1 MESHK
6 RYLHQANWTR
16 DLRAYIFEKIG
27 LDESSRALEVGCG
40 TGAILSQTNFPVVGL
55 DLNLRALKEAW
66 ARLQTSKITHPRSN
80 RFSDYLIR
88 KERAKTLTTKKKE
101 RDKSRVTLTCGDAF
115 SLPYANASFDILFSH
130 FLLLW
135 LPNPQKAIEEMMRV
149 TVPNGDVVFFA
160 EPDYSQRV
168 DIPAELAQLGKLQ
181 ADALRARGANPD
193 IGADLAELCYG
204 ARIKIIETGT
214 LQKSTREASANE
226 RANEWDTLEAD
237 LRGSVPDIDIQKM
250 KKTDAEAW
258 ARGARILDVPTYY
271 LWGKN
276 QV

>member
-16 DLRAYIFEKIG
+16 ELRTYIFEKIG

-55 DLNLRALKEAW
+55 DLNLRALKEAYV
-66 ARLQTSKITHPRSN
+66 RLQADFSSPRSN
-80 RFSDYLIR
+80 RFSDYLTH
-88 KERAKTLTTKKKE
+88 KERTKALTTKKKE
-101 RDKSRVTLTCGDAF
+101 RDKSRITLTCGDAF

-135 LPNPQKAIEEMMRV
+135 LPNPQKAIEEIVRV
-149 TVPNGDVVFFA
+149 TVPNGDIIFFA

-168 DIPAELAQLGKLQ
+168 DKPAELAQLGKLQ

-204 ARIKIIETGT
+204 AGIKIIETGT
-214 LQKSTREASANE
+214 LQKSTREASTKE

-237 LRGSVPDIDIQKM
+237 LRGSVPDIDIKKI
-250 KKTDAEAW
+250 KKTDAAAW
-258 ARGARILDVPTYY
+258 ARGTRILDVPTYY